1 MSIRNNGQS
10 WNISISHK
18 VYSKMMYSCLVMG
31 EIKGIVKT
39 TKIKQTLSLHW
50 VFTFIFEG
58 CKVKS
63 IESSFLEVQ
72 TVVRKVLFQ
81 VLSPAV
87 IQSNM
92 FMVNVTFEQ
101 LRSVSYDFYGNS

>member
-1 MSIRNNGQS
+1 MDKS

-18 VYSKMMYSCLVMG
+18 VYSKMMYSCLIIG
-31 EIKGIVKT
+31 GDKINQENHKDKT
-39 TKIKQTLSLHW
+39 NSQDW
-50 VFTFIFEG
+50 GFTFIFEG

-101 LRSVSYDFYGNS
+101 LQSVSYDFYGNS